1 MVQSAAKF
9 TGYMLNPI
17 SHDLVRPHQVRDCN
31 ILLRD
36 CEQSESEQ
44 IDLRRASSTHH
55 NRIYPTSRPH
65 RNEPIP
71 LHGDEADDHAA
82 AAHGRRARKTDAVL
96 ALSRFA
102 RGGLTRQLAGRLA
115 HARRARGDG

>member
-9 TGYMLNPI
+9 TGYMLDPI
-17 SHDLVRPHQVRDCN
+17 SHGLVRPHQVRDCN

-44 IDLRRASSTHH
+44 TDLRRAPSSTHRD
-55 NRIYPTSRPH
+55 RIYPISRVR

-71 LHGDEADDHAA
+71 TSVFRSTTPSSHLGIVM
-82 AAHGRRARKTDAVL
+82 GVIY
-96 ALSRFA
+96 
-102 RGGLTRQLAGRLA
+102 
-115 HARRARGDG
+115 

>member
-17 SHDLVRPHQVRDCN
+17 SHGLVRPHQVRDCN

-44 IDLRRASSTHH
+44 IDLRRAPSSTHH

-71 LHGDEADDHAA
+71 LQLRRQAA
-82 AAHGRRARKTDAVL
+82 EISTTLNVL
-96 ALSRFA
+96 PDPVQHS
-102 RGGLTRQLAGRLA
+102 Q
-115 HARRARGDG
+115 